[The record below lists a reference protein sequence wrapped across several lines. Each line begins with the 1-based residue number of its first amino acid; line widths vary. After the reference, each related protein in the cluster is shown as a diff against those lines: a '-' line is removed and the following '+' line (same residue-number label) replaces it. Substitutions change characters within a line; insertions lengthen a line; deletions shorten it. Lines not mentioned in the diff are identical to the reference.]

1 MGGCGRAGGVE
12 GNGGGGGG
20 GGGGRLRRPPSS
32 DPVVPHSL
40 HR

>member
-12 GNGGGGGG
+12 GDGGGGG